1 MRSLLIV
8 CHAIISP
15 STSAHFSAFCD
26 GLSIRFVLRYLL
38 KCPVIGVY
46 CSVVE
51 SGSNSCSANCRL
63 CICWFICLNG
73 MVLFVGYEFVLLFCI
88 SFSLCSRCS
97 LLLFLFSSE
106 IYFG

>member
-15 STSAHFSAFCD
+15 STSAHFNAFCD
-26 GLSIRFVLRYLL
+26 GLRIRFVLRYLL

-51 SGSNSCSANCRL
+51 SGSSSCSANCRL

-73 MVLFVGYEFVLLFCI
+73 MVL
-88 SFSLCSRCS
+88 RK
-97 LLLFLFSSE
+97 
-106 IYFG
+106 